1 MLLGL
6 RMYAYV
12 LFTDL
17 PTHDQFGHLCELTGR
32 TLPSDSAA

>member
-17 PTHDQFGHLCELTGR
+17 PTHDQFAHLCELTGH
-32 TLPSDSAA
+32 TSTSESAA